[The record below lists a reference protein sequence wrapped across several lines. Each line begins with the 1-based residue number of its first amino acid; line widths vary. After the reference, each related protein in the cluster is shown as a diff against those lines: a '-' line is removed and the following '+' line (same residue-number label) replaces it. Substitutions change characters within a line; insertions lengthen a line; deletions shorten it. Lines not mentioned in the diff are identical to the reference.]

1 MHEECGPSVHDSG
14 LVSFARRIG
23 LRGFRDRTP
32 DTASPT
38 SHRLSPHSIRAL
50 EGRGG
55 DATAAHHRL
64 ELPELDA
71 ATMLVLSYYFGTSA
85 SSRAKDDTPE
95 TERVHRPSERLNDQ
109 SKFLI

>member
-1 MHEECGPSVHDSG
+1 MLRLGSGHALALLGIGFVPLACKGPP
-14 LVSFARRIG
+14 
-23 LRGFRDRTP
+23 P
-32 DTASPT
+32 DQV
-38 SHRLSPHSIRAL
+38 
-50 EGRGG
+50 
-55 DATAAHHRL
+55 RL